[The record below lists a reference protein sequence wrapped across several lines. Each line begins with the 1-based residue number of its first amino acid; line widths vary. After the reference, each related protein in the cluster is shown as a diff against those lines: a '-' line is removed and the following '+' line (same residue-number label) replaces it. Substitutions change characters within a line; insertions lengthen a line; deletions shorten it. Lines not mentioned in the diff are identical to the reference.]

1 MNKKILLNDWD
12 LKQLEVNGS
21 VQSGNLMII
30 RKDIYD
36 KIFDDTFIRLDDE
49 VLKRF
54 KKFCKVESKKQL
66 IKEAKEN

>member
-1 MNKKILLNDWD
+1 MKEILLNDWD